1 MVVPPSLLPGSH
13 VWTKQD
19 TRVGNLKKRE
29 GNRKKKEQ
37 KEGNE
42 RIICFGASIASR
54 RLLTSL
60 LEKFFISTCFRF
72 SWDLVLQSSD
82 SLLNY
87 LFECVNVKQ
96 TTCSKWH
103 LWKIIENCIWFC
115 YFQSQI
121 GIRKNEQRHACFSFQ
136 PRGKFLFHHIALP
149 FRRSCVLIGIEKELK
164 KLRFRCVCMCGSRAR
179 ERQRIS
185 GLLFFS

>member
-1 MVVPPSLLPGSH
+1 MGWWGADTNRLLLLQSSHGRHFPFSFFFNIFVQKVVVPPSLLPGSH

-72 SWDLVLQSSD
+72 SWDLVFAIVGQFIELFIWVCKCEANNVLKVTSVENNWKLHLILLLPKSNWD
-82 SLLNY
+82 S
-87 LFECVNVKQ
+87 KKWT
-96 TTCSKWH
+96 TTC
-103 LWKIIENCIWFC
+103 L
-115 YFQSQI
+115 FQLST
-121 GIRKNEQRHACFSFQ
+121 AW
-136 PRGKFLFHHIALP
+136 
-149 FRRSCVLIGIEKELK
+149 
-164 KLRFRCVCMCGSRAR
+164 
-179 ERQRIS
+179 
-185 GLLFFS
+185 